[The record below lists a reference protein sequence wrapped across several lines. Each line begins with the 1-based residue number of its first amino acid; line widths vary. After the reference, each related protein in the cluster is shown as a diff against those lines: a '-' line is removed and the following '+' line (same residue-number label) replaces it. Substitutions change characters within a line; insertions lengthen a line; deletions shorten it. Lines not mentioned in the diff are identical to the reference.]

1 MTLTPWQVKAARIL
15 LSWSVLKL
23 AIRVGVS
30 ESAIRLFE
38 LGVNLVLFD
47 LGAVRN
53 VLEAAGIEFAEN
65 GSGAIVRLRKAT

>member
-1 MTLTPWQVKAARIL
+1 MSITPEQVKAAREL
-15 LSWSVLKL
+15 LEWSQSDL
-23 AIRVGVS
+23 AGHVGVS